1 MPAVCRGGSSDRNI
15 GVPTVWLGFFS
26 GMPCLRLTQ
35 DLSIFPLLQPSSFTL
50 PLAQPLSFPPRA
62 WSHTIPLPMEWLE
75 RPFLL
80 SHVPMASAP
89 KRGAGPQKAE
99 PRLCPGPRPTLCFC
113 HRPGLSERDH
123 HRNRQDQQP
132 GRTVLLSEYPRGPQA
147 LQGQIPYNSRERG
160 SPEGRRRLWG
170 RAAWRAFCNYF
181 PWKSPDV

>member
-1 MPAVCRGGSSDRNI
+1 MSEAHTGFKHLPSAPAFLFHPALSTASELSTPSMVPHNPFAHGAAGAPFPAV
-15 GVPTVWLGFFS
+15 
-26 GMPCLRLTQ
+26 PCAHDQCTQ
-35 DLSIFPLLQPSSFTL
+35 MWG
-50 PLAQPLSFPPRA
+50 R
-62 WSHTIPLPMEWLE
+62 
-75 RPFLL
+75 
-80 SHVPMASAP
+80 
-89 KRGAGPQKAE
+89 GPQKAE

-123 HRNRQDQQP
+123 HRNHQDQQP

-181 PWKSPDV
+181 PLKSPDV